1 MKRKRIRLDAEIEA
15 LLAAAG
21 NIDPCM
27 FTEDTGGKEG
37 ERLYDAWE
45 SGHTTNS
52 IASRPWSPSVR
63 PTALASWP
71 NIDMPSR
78 VRPVR

>member
-1 MKRKRIRLDAEIEA
+1 MKRKRIRLDAEIGA

-45 SGHTTNS
+45 SGQQKLREMLANVEKKR
-52 IASRPWSPSVR
+52 AVR
-63 PTALASWP
+63 AEKVELRTAAE
-71 NIDMPSR
+71 
-78 VRPVR
+78 

>member
-1 MKRKRIRLDAEIEA
+1 MKRKRIRLTEAEIEA

-45 SGHTTNS
+45 SGQQKLREMLANVEKKRAVRAEKVELHT
-52 IASRPWSPSVR
+52 A
-63 PTALASWP
+63 AE
-71 NIDMPSR
+71 
-78 VRPVR
+78 

>member
-1 MKRKRIRLDAEIEA
+1 MKRKRIRLTEAEIEA

-27 FTEDTGGKEG
+27 FTEDTVGKEG

-45 SGHTTNS
+45 SRQQKLREMLANMEKKR
-52 IASRPWSPSVR
+52 AVR
-63 PTALASWP
+63 AEKVELRTAAE
-71 NIDMPSR
+71 
-78 VRPVR
+78 